1 MLQAPPPVRTLAQ
14 ALENRTLDS
23 RREMDIM
30 TALDELQSLNARH
43 NHVTPEAALA
53 AIRRS
58 GGVPED
64 EVLDEDDEA
73 IIRQMVQ
80 QTRTRRLEDPDVP
93 PDPSQPAAAQQRQ
106 LLQHT
111 LVQPEGDDE
120 AEPGSSGPAV
130 AAGGAAASLE
140 SAQPVGRAQPEAAP
154 VPEHGP
160 GKPSK
165 PGNFAMRGQGA
176 RIQVVAKRPAGP
188 ANGGPASK
196 QPRTEGAPAAQPG
209 SPAEGGLAGLGGY
222 GGSGSEESG

>member
-1 MLQAPPPVRTLAQ
+1 MHIQ

-64 EVLDEDDEA
+64 ELLDDDDEA

-80 QTRTRRLEDPDVP
+80 QTRSRRLDDPSNPRGDPDVP

-120 AEPGSSGPAV
+120 AEVDAAV
-130 AAGGAAASLE
+130 STAGNGVAASLAP
-140 SAQPVGRAQPEAAP
+140 AQPVSRVHTDAGSEH
-154 VPEHGP
+154 VPA
-160 GKPSK
+160 KPSK

-176 RIQVVAKRPAGP
+176 RIQVVQKRPAAG
-188 ANGGPASK
+188 A
-196 QPRTEGAPAAQPG
+196 TGAPAPKQQRTEDAAPAQPEP
-209 SPAEGGLAGLGGY
+209 PAPHLGQ
-222 GGSGSEESG
+222 